1 MIGHL
6 KEKSE
11 FELGETPVC
20 EINEDG
26 NVCQRNSKL
35 HLEKNGIQLTRDYWN
50 IIELWDDQYI
60 ICDLGVSGCYLE
72 DIDEYNIDT
81 IISFNPQIKI
91 KFRFGVI
98 KLQRDKNGDV
108 IPFSESTIV
117 PVIYDGIAENN
128 EASLTACSNGKYTYI
143 DLNPESLNY
152 GQQIVPAVL
161 EHAVPFNV
169 GYDGF
174 AQCSIDGV
182 VGYLPRNCNPR
193 ETLESSDL
201 LTKEQVQYLLKTDY
215 DLAVSSNDKLLE
227 LTGFAKVLKPNRK

>member
-1 MIGHL
+1 MLGHL

-60 ICDLGVSGCYLE
+60 ICDLGISGCYLE
-72 DIDEYNIDT
+72 NIDENHINVMM
-81 IISFNPQIKI
+81 SLNSQARI
-91 KFRFGVI
+91 KFQFGVI
-98 KLQRDKNGDV
+98 KLQREKNGEV

-128 EASLTACSNGKYTYI
+128 EASLTACSNGKFTYI

-152 GQQIVPAVL
+152 GKQIVPAVL

-169 GYDGF
+169 GYEGF

-182 VGYLPRNCNPR
+182 VGYLPRNCSPR
-193 ETLESSDL
+193 KTLESSDL

-227 LTGFAKVLKPNRK
+227 LTGSSKVLKLNRK